1 KAANHLLNSNID
13 MFLASGF
20 DLSDVK
26 SYMLNNKH
34 IGGTLF
40 TKAK

>member
-1 KAANHLLNSNID
+1 

-20 DLSDVK
+20 DLKDVR
-26 SYMLNNKH
+26 SFMLNSLH

-40 TKAK
+40 TKANRWK